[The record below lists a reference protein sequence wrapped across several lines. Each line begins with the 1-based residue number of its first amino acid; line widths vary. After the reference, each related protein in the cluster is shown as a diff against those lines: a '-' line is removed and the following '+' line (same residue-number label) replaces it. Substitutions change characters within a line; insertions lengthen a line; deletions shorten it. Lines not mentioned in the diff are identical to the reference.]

1 VQLRTVK
8 KGSKV
13 RVALLGCGR
22 IARLAHLRVLS
33 EHPRTEVV
41 SVADQDPRV
50 ADYVALNAPGAHFFT
65 ATSEL
70 LEKTKPDAVVI
81 ALPTVSHR
89 DAAVAAFRAKSAVYL
104 EKPIAATLEDAHA
117 IRDAW
122 ATSARIGRIGFN
134 LRFGALHL
142 ELKDAIARGEIGS
155 PVAVRSAWTARFPE
169 EATWRLSAPLGGGA
183 MLELASHHV
192 DLLRFVFEAEVKS
205 VSAEA
210 WSNRGDDQ
218 AANISLTL
226 SNGLHAGMFV
236 SYGSV
241 EEDRFEVYGTE
252 GKLSINRY
260 DSLILERSGPFAKG
274 GLATATKRLVS
285 EVRAMKYGI
294 EKRKAPG
301 QEPSFAASIGAFID
315 AVSDGKSGK
324 PDIDDGVRA
333 LEVIDAAR
341 RSAVAESRVVHL

>member
-1 VQLRTVK
+1 VQLRTVQN
-8 KGSKV
+8 GSKV
-13 RVALLGCGR
+13 RVGLLGCGR

-33 EHPRTEVV
+33 EHPATEVV
-41 SVADQDPRV
+41 SIADQDPL
-50 ADYVALNAPGAHFFT
+50 AAQYVALHASRAQFFSDT
-65 ATSEL
+65 QEL
-70 LEKTKPDAVVI
+70 LERSKPDAVVI
-81 ALPTVSHR
+81 ALPTASHR
-89 DAAVAAFRAKSAVYL
+89 EAAVAAFQAKAAVYL
-104 EKPIAATLEDAHA
+104 EKPVAATLEDAHA

-122 ATSARIGRIGFN
+122 TASTRIGRIGFN

-142 ELKDAIARGEIGS
+142 ELKEAIAKGEIGS
-155 PVAVRSAWTARFPE
+155 PITVRCAWTARFPE
-169 EATWRLSAPLGGGA
+169 EATWRLSPSLGGGA

-192 DLLRFVFEAEVKS
+192 DLLRFVFESEVKY
-205 VSAEA
+205 VSAES

-226 SNGLHAGMFV
+226 SNGLHAQLFV

-260 DSLILERSGPFAKG
+260 DSLILERSGPFARG
-274 GLATATKRLVS
+274 GLATATKRLFS
-285 EVRAMKYGI
+285 EVRAMKYGV

-315 AVSDGKSGK
+315 AVAAGNSAK

-341 RSAVAESRVVHL
+341 RSAAESRVVHL